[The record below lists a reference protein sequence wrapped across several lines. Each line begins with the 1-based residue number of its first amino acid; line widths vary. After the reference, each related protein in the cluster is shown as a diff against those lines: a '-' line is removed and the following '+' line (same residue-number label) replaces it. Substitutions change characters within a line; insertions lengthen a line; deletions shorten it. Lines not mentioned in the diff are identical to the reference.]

1 MRCSMEAR
9 LCNESTRPVSQRECE
24 GPPCDRRWTVSDW
37 GPVGFRKRPVK
48 YDIQILNMRLSIKH
62 DVMCLCFS
70 LSKCSGPCGEGRMR
84 RYVVCK
90 NSSGKVIS
98 DGQCDPE
105 LKPLAVHP
113 CGDKNCPAH
122 WVEQEWEK
130 VSCLYVL

>member
-1 MRCSMEAR
+1 
-9 LCNESTRPVSQRECE
+9 
-24 GPPCDRRWTVSDW
+24 
-37 GPVGFRKRPVK
+37 
-48 YDIQILNMRLSIKH
+48 
-62 DVMCLCFS
+62 
-70 LSKCSGPCGEGRMR
+70 MR

-122 WVEQEWEK
+122 WVEQEWEQ
-130 VSCLYVL
+130 VSCVYVLQFINGNSSHPSPIHGYVLFNNNSTAPVFNELFNVVFCFVIFSVMPHVAAE